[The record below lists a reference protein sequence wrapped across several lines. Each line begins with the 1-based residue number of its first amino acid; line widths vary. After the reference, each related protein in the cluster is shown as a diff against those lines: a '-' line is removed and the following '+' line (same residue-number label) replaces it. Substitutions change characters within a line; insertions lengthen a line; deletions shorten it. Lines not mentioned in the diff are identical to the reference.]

1 MVKIERPGGEAMRPA
16 GPRSRGGVNSAFAMM
31 NRNKRSLCLDLGS
44 EEGKGV
50 LRRLLR
56 SADVISSPSPLRSP
70 APAPPG
76 H

>member
-44 EEGKGV
+44 RAGSGSRA
-50 LRRLLR
+50 L
-56 SADVISSPSPLRSP
+56 SGPPL
-70 APAPPG
+70 G
-76 H
+76 FH